1 MIFSDNSEELQ
12 GAGWRA
18 KFFSDLPLF
27 LFRDLKKT
35 KKRGRTIM
43 NIWRHSRNDCSVA
56 ISRNSCEEHRFLTQE
71 QPIVLQETSINLA
84 ALPPPSSSD
93 AMSMKPNHNRDTQT
107 SCKLSS
113 SCNSNFPNRLLILLF
128 PLIIRLP
135 IRYSSRTF
143 FLAYYVT
150 LTYLLRWHVD
160 LQFQPWVKKVKQS
173 HYRPEQA
180 QKFPGGWGSQISRQ
194 SAHEGGKVV
203 SPTHRPL
210 LPPGNIPGT
219 HFC

>member
-27 LFRDLKKT
+27 LFRDLKKKT

-71 QPIVLQETSINLA
+71 QPIVPQETSINLA

-143 FLAYYVT
+143 FFGI
-150 LTYLLRWHVD
+150 LRHVD
-160 LQFQPWVKKVKQS
+160 VFVEVTCWFTVSALSKKGKAIPLQAWTG
-173 HYRPEQA
+173 PEVSRRLR
-180 QKFPGGWGSQISRQ
+180 FPDFKTI
-194 SAHEGGKVV
+194 
-203 SPTHRPL
+203 
-210 LPPGNIPGT
+210 GT
-219 HFC
+219 WRW